1 MTATP
6 GTDPMFGGLKQTAL
20 WKLARGA
27 KRKLLPPSH
36 DGPLAPA
43 DCHAI
48 LTSIAPPVALE
59 ADRLHP
65 WRLRIENRGGRPC
78 SPDGADPVGLTYRW
92 LTYRGERF
100 GPDVLLPLPRPV
112 FPGEPA
118 DVTIDVLTPMF
129 VGDFVLEVDLTQPT
143 GGPFADRN
151 PDSRPARTAVPVQGK
166 RSTDIDYHEV
176 YRHAN
181 LDDNHWWVV
190 GHYPTREEYER
201 SSRERLAMLVQHG
214 LTPDERVLDVGCG
227 TGQMADA
234 LAGYLS
240 DRGAYYGTDIGR
252 EAIDFCRGRF
262 RRPNFVFR
270 QGEMTRV
277 PFEAGDGPF
286 DLAIFFSVFTHT
298 FLDESA
304 LLLSEAKRLLAP
316 GGRIMADVIASD
328 LVERAAGNRGEMVVN
343 RDHFL
348 RLADMLGLEVEEIG
362 RWQWNPRAE
371 RFMFLFRRR

>member
-6 GTDPMFGGLKQTAL
+6 GTDPMFGGMKRTAL

-36 DGPLAPA
+36 DGPLTPT
-43 DCHAI
+43 DCHAL
-48 LTSIAPPVALE
+48 LTFVAPPVALE
-59 ADRLHP
+59 ADRLHA
-65 WRLRIENRGGRPC
+65 WRLRVENRGSRPW

-92 LTYRGERF
+92 LTHRGEHF
-100 GPDVLLPLPRPV
+100 SPDTPLPLPHPV

-118 DVTIDVLTPMF
+118 EFTLDVLTPMF
-129 VGDFVLEVDLTQPT
+129 VGDFVLEIDLTQSA

-151 PDSRPARTAVPVQGK
+151 PDSRPARAAVPVQGK
-166 RSTDIDYHEV
+166 RSADIDYHEV

-181 LDDNHWWVV
+181 LAENHWWVV

-201 SSRERLAMLVQHG
+201 SSRERLGTLIQHG
-214 LTPDERVLDVGCG
+214 LTPDSRVLDVGCG

-240 DRGAYYGTDIGR
+240 DRGAYFGTDIGK
-252 EAIDFCRGRF
+252 EAIDFCRERF
-262 RRPNFVFR
+262 HRPNFVFR
-270 QGEMTRV
+270 QGGMTHI
-277 PFEAGDGPF
+277 PFADSDGSF

-304 LLLSEAKRLLAP
+304 LLLAETKRLLAP
-316 GGRIMADVIASD
+316 SGRVLADVITSD

-348 RLADMLGLEVEEIG
+348 RLAAMLGLAAEEVG
-362 RWQWNPRAE
+362 RWPWNPRAE
-371 RFMFLFRRR
+371 RFMFLFRRV